1 MRIHNVIGGYMI
13 ERNIVRVESLDGMGT
28 GLIYPCCHEN
38 RKGYIIF
45 TNRHV
50 LEGVSDMENIQE
62 HIQIVIYDDFGKEIS
77 DTKMKNWDCYWNK
90 SSLEYQDDIAAIYLE
105 LEDDV
110 VFHLETVVELNEL
123 DNRTSV
129 FMEGYPGVMSNDDIN
144 RRIQLEGLSKSLFP
158 SNKEIGVYQIT
169 DDYHWYNNYSDYKV
183 LAGISGSPV
192 YYKSQGKNYILGINQ
207 SVSNIDQGEN
217 PFKLVYYI
225 KFKHIL
231 DYLRQEDCI
240 IFSMISKHEFQ
251 ILWIKEK
258 KQVTSNEIKLL
269 LIGGS
274 GSGKSSFVRSFS
286 YHQSKIRGVGDGQTT
301 RSDVSYSFSR
311 IMKNPNAKVF
321 FLSKNEFVNKMNAH
335 IGTKP
340 IRLTFV
346 QALGISVKV
355 VEDEEKFLILLHG
368 IYEQFVRL
376 EEEKNAEIGN
386 DGKKKEDCKKVFRYI
401 RKLLFHGET
410 VRNKTVMYENILD
423 HLLELIPYYFMPC
436 ILDESW
442 RYEHAV
448 VTGLSDEKVLEFFG
462 IFKTQ
467 NSENAKVWTILAQKV
482 YDILGKNEKK
492 HFDKLQKDLVPLFYA
507 FYQFRDV
514 NERYLEKKTKDLY
527 SKLNELKVKEIRQ
540 RIHADSHKEFQER
553 LKESEFEKKLFDSL
567 VCVKGFF
574 EAKEFEFLMEKDWIN
589 EVQTECSLVEFGK
602 SNDEGDDDEDETLEQ
617 EGDKEYIKKR
627 KDGKKK
633 DIVISIG
640 ISAILGRIYQT
651 IMDAIKEKYSNYYN
665 SAELKETKEN
675 KTYKDELSF
684 ELDNMNETDILTLQK
699 CLKVTKEGSFTG
711 IIQSVTIQD
720 KISDLYAVILEKL
733 EVDTLTIVDTCG
745 LDHVTIW
752 NEKDLKKQV
761 ERLYTDYVK
770 KWETSKEKQQNRM
783 METGILYIKKLD
795 SGKPDELNTIL
806 PIVREIIPSTPMYCM
821 FSGIDIFY
829 RTEQEIDNIFW
840 RKNST
845 NCPKAVRYLL
855 EHDMGMQDIVD
866 VNAYKVLKNNLIP
879 FCGDEKLVYTKFA
892 YYRNNVGAV
901 RKLLTSIAMKE
912 SSSLEI
918 IDQSF
923 VEEIADRKYDEKIGE
938 ILDTMFASASL
949 HSRYVWWNTQ
959 KADIKSFFKDGV
971 MGFRYTYNHML
982 YYLFHTGYV
991 AAIREKGN
999 ILLEKTNERVKEVK
1013 YKAAVIASL
1022 YNMENLFLGINDNLI
1037 ETELDDNEKNEFRR
1051 IVEEMYNKSQYNPF
1065 SKEYRERL
1073 TDEYIKKHR
1082 NEIFDEVFNFTKHIN
1097 VGENGITIRQ
1107 KLVDFFRKQFLK
1119 QIEIDNNRKATYL
1132 VKMNEAFV
1140 EELDNVKKEFCEKY
1154 GDKDYKGE
1162 KMFETFMKYYFS
1174 SSNNNRDT

>member
-1 MRIHNVIGGYMI
+1 MRNHNVIGGYMI

-376 EEEKNAEIGN
+376 EEKKNAEIGN
-386 DGKKKEDCKKVFRYI
+386 DGKKRDDCKKVFRYI

-448 VTGLSDEKVLEFFG
+448 VTGLPDEKVLEFFG

-492 HFDKLQKDLVPLFYA
+492 HFDTLQKDLVPLFYA

-602 SNDEGDDDEDETLEQ
+602 SNDEGDDEEDETLEQ

-1051 IVEEMYNKSQYNPF
+1051 IIEEMYNKSQYNPF

-1097 VGENGITIRQ
+1097 AGENGITIRQ

-1154 GDKDYKGE
+1154 GDKDYEGE

>member
-1 MRIHNVIGGYMI
+1 MI
-13 ERNIVRVESLDGMGT
+13 ERNIVRVETLDGMGT

-50 LEGVSDMENIQE
+50 LEGVSDMKNIQE
-62 HIQIVIYDDFGKEIS
+62 YIQIVIYDDFGKEIS
-77 DTKMKNWDCYWNK
+77 DAKMKNWDCYWNK

-105 LEDDV
+105 LDDDV
-110 VFHLETVVELNEL
+110 VFHLETTVELNEL

-129 FMEGYPGVMSNDDIN
+129 FMEGYPGIMSNDDIN
-144 RRIQLEGLSKSLFP
+144 RRIQLEGVSKSLFP
-158 SNKEIGVYQIT
+158 SNKEIGAYQIT

-183 LAGISGSPV
+183 LVGISGSPV
-192 YYKSQGKNYILGINQ
+192 YYKRQGRNYILGINQ
-207 SVSNIDQGEN
+207 SVPNVDQGEN

-240 IFSMISKHEFQ
+240 IFSMISECEFQ
-251 ILWIKEK
+251 ILWTKDK
-258 KQVTSNEIKLL
+258 KQGTSNEIKLL

-274 GSGKSSFVRSFS
+274 GSGKSSFVKSFA
-286 YHQSKIRGVGDGQTT
+286 YHQSRIRGVGDGQTT
-301 RSDVSYSFSR
+301 RSDVIYSFSR
-311 IMKNPNAKVF
+311 IKKNPNAKVL
-321 FLSKNEFVNKMNAH
+321 FLSKNEFVDNMNAH

-340 IRLTFV
+340 IRLTFA
-346 QALGISVKV
+346 QALGISSKV
-355 VEDEEKFLILLHG
+355 VEDEEKFLIVLHG
-368 IYEQFVRL
+368 IYEQFERL
-376 EEEKNAEIGN
+376 EEERNAEIDN
-386 DGKKKEDCKKVFRYI
+386 DVKKRKDCKKVLGDI

-410 VRNKTVMYENILD
+410 VENKTVMYENILD

-442 RYEHAV
+442 RYEHDADRI
-448 VTGLSDEKVLEFFG
+448 LSDEKVLEFFG
-462 IFKTQ
+462 ISKTK
-467 NSENAKVWTILAQKV
+467 NFENKKVWSILAQKV
-482 YDILGKNEKK
+482 HGILIKNEKN
-492 HFDKLQKDLVPLFYA
+492 HFDTLQKDLVPLFYA
-507 FYQFRDV
+507 LYQLRDE
-514 NERYLEKKTKDLY
+514 NEGYLEKKAEGLY
-527 SKLNELKVKEIRQ
+527 CKLKELAMKEIPQ
-540 RIHADSHKEFQER
+540 IIHADSHKEFEER
-553 LKESEFEKKLFDSL
+553 LKEQEFEKKLFDSL

-574 EAKEFEFLMEKDWIN
+574 DAKEFDFLLKKDWIKD
-589 EVQTECSLVEFGK
+589 VQTECSLVEFGK
-602 SNDEGDDDEDETLEQ
+602 RNDESDDEEDETLEQ
-617 EGDKEYIKKR
+617 KGNKENKKKR
-627 KDGKKK
+627 K
-633 DIVISIG
+633 DIVISTG
-640 ISAILGRIYQT
+640 ISVILDRIYQM
-651 IMDAIKEKYSNYYN
+651 IMGAIKEKYSSNYDG
-665 SAELKETKEN
+665 SDSKETKGN
-675 KTYKDELSF
+675 KTYKDELYF
-684 ELDNMNETDILTLQK
+684 VLDNMNETDILTLQK

-720 KISDLYAVILEKL
+720 MISDLYAVILEKL

-770 KWETSKEKQQNRM
+770 KWETRKQQDRM

-795 SGKPDELNTIL
+795 SGKPDELNSIL
-806 PIVREIIPSTPMYCM
+806 PIVRGIIPSTPMYCM

-855 EHDMGMQDIVD
+855 ENDMGMKDIVD
-866 VNAYKVLKNNLIP
+866 MNAYNVLKNNLIP
-879 FCGDEKLVYTKFA
+879 FCGDENLVYTKFA

-912 SSSLEI
+912 SSSLDI
-918 IDQSF
+918 IEQSF
-923 VEEIADRKYDEKIGE
+923 VNEIKDGKYDEEIEKI
-938 ILDTMFASASL
+938 LKTMFTTASL
-949 HSRYVWWNTQ
+949 HSRQVWWNT
-959 KADIKSFFKDGV
+959 KNADIKSFFKDGV
-971 MGFRYTYNHML
+971 MGFNRTYNHML
-982 YYLFHTGYV
+982 YYLFHDGYV
-991 AAIREKGN
+991 TAIREKGY
-999 ILLEKTNERVKEVK
+999 ILFEKTNESVGEVK
-1013 YKAAVIASL
+1013 YKTAVIACL

-1037 ETELDDNEKNEFRR
+1037 RTELDNDEKNEFRR
-1051 IVEEMYNKSQYNPF
+1051 IIEEMYDQSLYNPF

-1073 TDEYIKKHR
+1073 TNEHIR
-1082 NEIFDEVFNFTKHIN
+1082 NNRDQIFDEVFEFTRHFGT
-1097 VGENGITIRQ
+1097 GENEFSIRQ
-1107 KLVDFFRKQFLK
+1107 RLVAFFKEQFLK

-1154 GDKDYKGE
+1154 GDKDYEGE
-1162 KMFETFMKYYFS
+1162 EMFETFMRYYFS
-1174 SSNNNRDT
+1174 SSNNNRDK

>member
-1 MRIHNVIGGYMI
+1 MVRNHNVIGGHMI
-13 ERNIVRVESLDGMGT
+13 ERNIVRVESLDGIGT

-50 LEGVSDMENIQE
+50 LEHVSDMENIQE
-62 HIQIVIYDDFGKEIS
+62 QIQIIIYDDFGKEIS

-90 SSLEYQDDIAAIYLE
+90 SSLDYQDDIAAIYLE

-123 DNRTSV
+123 ENRTSV

-158 SNKEIGVYQIT
+158 SDKEIGVYQIT

-192 YYKSQGKNYILGINQ
+192 YYKKQEKNYILGINQ

-251 ILWIKEK
+251 ILWVKEK

-286 YHQSKIRGVGDGQTT
+286 YHQSKIKGVGDGQTT
-301 RSDVSYSFSR
+301 RSDVIYSFSR
-311 IMKNPNAKVF
+311 TKKNPNANVF
-321 FLSKNEFVNKMNAH
+321 FLPKKEFVNKMNAH
-335 IGTKP
+335 IGTNP
-340 IRLTFV
+340 IRLIFA
-346 QALGISVKV
+346 QALGISSKV

-376 EEEKNAEIGN
+376 EEEKNDRIKN
-386 DGKKKEDCKKVFRYI
+386 DGIKRENFKKVFGYI
-401 RKLLFHGET
+401 KKLLFHGET

-442 RYEHAV
+442 RYRHATV
-448 VTGLSDEKVLEFFG
+448 SGYSDEKVLALFG

-467 NSENAKVWTILAQKV
+467 NSENTKVWTILAQEV
-482 YDILGKNEKK
+482 YDILRKNEKK
-492 HFDKLQKDLVPLFYA
+492 HFDTLQKDLIPLFYA
-507 FYQFRDV
+507 FYQLRDG
-514 NERYLEKKTKDLY
+514 NERYLEKKIQDLY
-527 SKLNELKVKEIRQ
+527 RKLNELKIKEIPQ
-540 RIHADSHKEFQER
+540 RIHSDSHKEFEER
-553 LKESEFEKKLFDSL
+553 LKEPEFEKKLFDSL

-574 EAKEFEFLMEKDWIN
+574 DAKEFEFLMEKDWIKK
-589 EVQTECSLVEFGK
+589 VQKECSLVEFRK
-602 SNDEGDDDEDETLEQ
+602 NNEEGDAEEDETLEQ
-617 EGDKEYIKKR
+617 EGDKEYIKKG

-651 IMDAIKEKYSNYYN
+651 IMEAIKEKYPKYYVRT
-665 SAELKETKEN
+665 ELKEATGN
-675 KTYKDELSF
+675 KTYKNELSF
-684 ELDNMNETDILTLQK
+684 ELNNMNETDILTLQK

-770 KWETSKEKQQNRM
+770 KWETSKEKQHNRM

-795 SGKPDELNTIL
+795 SGKPDELNSIL
-806 PIVREIIPSTPMYCM
+806 PIVRRIIPSTPIYCM

-840 RKNST
+840 RKNSA

-855 EHDMGMQDIVD
+855 EHDMGMQDKVD
-866 VNAYKVLKNNLIP
+866 VNAYNVLKNNLIP

-892 YYRNNVGAV
+892 YYKNNVASV

-923 VEEIADRKYDEKIGE
+923 VKEITDGNYDDKIGE
-938 ILDTMFASASL
+938 ILNAMFATASL
-949 HSRYVWWNTQ
+949 HSRAVWWNTQ
-959 KADIKSFFKDGV
+959 TADIKSFFRDGV

-999 ILLEKTNERVKEVK
+999 ILFEKTNEQAKEVE
-1013 YKAAVIASL
+1013 YKEAVIASL

-1037 ETELDDNEKNEFRR
+1037 DTELDDNEKNEFRR
-1051 IVEEMYNKSQYNPF
+1051 IIEEMYDKSQYNPL

-1082 NEIFDEVFNFTKHIN
+1082 NEIFDEVFNFTKHIK
-1097 VGENGITIRQ
+1097 VETNGILP
-1107 KLVDFFRKQFLK
+1107 KLIDFFKKQFLK

-1140 EELDNVKKEFCEKY
+1140 EELDNMKKEFCEKY
-1154 GDKDYKGE
+1154 GDKDYDGE
-1162 KMFETFMKYYFS
+1162 KMFETFMRYYFS
-1174 SSNNNRDT
+1174 SSNNDGDK